1 MDFLVTEIGT
11 LSAPGALPSLKLF
24 VIEESSI
31 GVIGANFVI
40 TSHYELFTNS
50 LKDFE
55 DGDILLAKFAQ
66 IFVKYWRNLLAI
78 ISGLDIFYPLS
89 CNFNIDAFLLFQLIT
104 LFKICHVFLMLSLL
118 LSSCIS

>member
-1 MDFLVTEIGT
+1 MDFLVTEIRI

-40 TSHYELFTNS
+40 TLDDELFTNS

-55 DGDILLAKFAQ
+55 DGDILLAKFVP
-66 IFVKYWRNLLAI
+66 IFVKY
-78 ISGLDIFYPLS
+78 
-89 CNFNIDAFLLFQLIT
+89 
-104 LFKICHVFLMLSLL
+104 
-118 LSSCIS
+118 